1 MVFVSRS
8 LLAES
13 SAAHFGERL
22 QGDKMTDV
30 QNLEHEKLLAAREA
44 VKFVKEN
51 QIIGLGTGSTAK
63 YAVEEIGKLV
73 ADGMK
78 LKAVAT
84 SNQTAE
90 LAEALNIK
98 SVSPDE
104 VEMID
109 LTIDGAD
116 EFDAKLN
123 LIKGGGG
130 ALFREKMV
138 ARLSKK
144 VIIITDSTKKVE
156 TLGAFKVPVEVVPIA
171 VSFAEKQIEKIGG
184 KTILR
189 KSNGEVFITGAG
201 NKILDADFGLI
212 ENVFEI
218 SDKLNSIEGVVCH
231 GLFINLAQIV
241 IMGKDSETI
250 VYEK

>member
-1 MVFVSRS
+1 
-8 LLAES
+8 
-13 SAAHFGERL
+13 
-22 QGDKMTDV
+22 MTDV
-30 QNLEHEKLLAAREA
+30 QNLEHEKLLAACEA
-44 VKFVKEN
+44 VKFVKGN

-78 LKAVAT
+78 LKAVPT
-84 SNQTAE
+84 SNKTAE
-90 LAEALNIK
+90 LAANLNIK
-98 SVSPDE
+98 LVSLDE
-104 VEMID
+104 VEAID

-116 EFDAKLN
+116 EFDAELN

-144 VIIITDSTKKVE
+144 IIIIADSTKKVE
-156 TLGAFKVPVEVVPIA
+156 RLGAFKIPVEVVPIA
-171 VSFAEKQIEKIGG
+171 INFAKKQIEKIGG
-184 KTILR
+184 KTTLR
-189 KSNGEVFITGAG
+189 KRNDEVFTTDAG

-212 ENVFEI
+212 ENVIEI
-218 SDKLNSIEGVVCH
+218 SETLNAIEGVVCH

-250 VYEK
+250 VFTKYVNQE